1 MAWYVLRR
9 LAISILVLI
18 GITAVVYFLL
28 YFVQG
33 SPGRAVLGQR
43 ASPESVAAFNTEHG
57 FDRPVLVQYF
67 SYLGQLLSGD
77 LGQSYKLNQSVAT
90 LLGQNAARS
99 AMLSLAALV
108 LALVIAI
115 PLGIW
120 QAVKRNTVGDHLA
133 TAASYTLYATPQF
146 LLGLILIAIFSQA
159 IPLFPSQASQSPS
172 PWVIFTDP
180 RSMTLPVITIALT
193 SIAVFA
199 RYQRTA
205 TLEQLGQDYIKVARA
220 KGLPE
225 RMILT
230 RHLLRNSCQPLIT
243 LVGLSVPALL
253 AGNLIAETVFNY
265 SGLGLLFLNSL
276 QREDYPVLLAYTLI
290 GGALTVFGNFL
301 ADVALAI
308 TDPRIELSA

>member
-9 LAISILVLI
+9 LAISLLVLI
-18 GITAVVYFLL
+18 GISAVVYFLL
-28 YFVQG
+28 HFVQG

-43 ASPESVAAFNTEHG
+43 ASPEAVAAFNSEHG
-57 FDRPVLVQYF
+57 FDRPIIEQYL
-67 SYLGQLLSGD
+67 SYLNELVHGD
-77 LGQSYKLNQSVAT
+77 LGYSYKLNQSVAT
-90 LLGQNAARS
+90 LLQQNAGRS

-108 LALVIAI
+108 LALVVAI

-120 QAVKRNTVGDHLA
+120 QAVKRNSIVDHTA

-146 LLGLILIAIFSQA
+146 LLGLILIALFSQA
-159 IPLFPSQASQSPS
+159 IPIFPSQASQSPS

-180 RSMTLPVITIALT
+180 KAMALPVITIALT
-193 SIAVFA
+193 SVAVFS

-205 TLEQLGQDYIKVARA
+205 TLDQLGQDYIKVARA

-225 RMILT
+225 QLVLT

-243 LVGLSVPALL
+243 VVGLSIPALL

-290 GGALTVFGNFL
+290 GGTLTVFGNL
-301 ADVALAI
+301 IADVALAI